1 MFLLGERAKRVKG
14 LNDSQDPE
22 HTLFCHKNLF
32 VAIYGVAERGLFFI
46 AWLRYRAV
54 SGPFFRGNT
63 YCNLMLDLNVY
74 KQVVIKDGVTAYVG
88 HNGFE
93 HSYYQPHTQQF
104 R

>member
-32 VAIYGVAERGLFFI
+32 VAIYGVAERGQCQLLLPFFI
-46 AWLRYRAV
+46 AWLLYRAV

-74 KQVVIKDGVTAYVG
+74 KQVVIKDGVTV
-88 HNGFE
+88 
-93 HSYYQPHTQQF
+93 
-104 R
+104 